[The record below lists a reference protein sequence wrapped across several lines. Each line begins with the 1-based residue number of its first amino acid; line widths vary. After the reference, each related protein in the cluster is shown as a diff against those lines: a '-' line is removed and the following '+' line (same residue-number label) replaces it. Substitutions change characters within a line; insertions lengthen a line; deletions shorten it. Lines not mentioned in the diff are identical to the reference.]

1 MPGVLFL
8 VENPTKDWFY
18 DLMEPWVHYIPVNS
32 DLLDIHSVYEWAERN
47 QERVKIIAQES
58 TKLAKSINHAE
69 YMQAIYNDYF
79 KDDLFEV
86 VKAYDPEDK
95 TWEDSLIEY
104 SKYGMHLE
112 EVSECSVDACAT
124 EWKPGVSVSLSKVTL

>member
-18 DLMEPWVHYIPVNS
+18 DQMEPWVHYIPINAN
-32 DLLDIHSVYEWAERN
+32 LLDIRSAFEWAERN

-58 TKLAKSINHAE
+58 TKLAKWINSEA
-69 YMQAIYNDYF
+69 YMQAIYKDYF
-79 KDDLFEV
+79 LDDLIDI

-95 TWEDSLIEY
+95 AWEESLVEY
-104 SKYGMHLE
+104 SKNGIHLE
-112 EVSECSVDACAT
+112 EVSECSIDSCAI
-124 EWKPGVSVSLSKVTL
+124 EWKPGVSVSLSKVKN